1 MPFSNGQRLD
11 ELRDGSHNQWEE
23 ENSLKIGSRQQSELT
38 VASAIA
44 PRCER
49 RELLIPE
56 AGNVQRLVGLFLFA
70 WHQTKEG
77 DCKRNDHAFVVVLT
91 SSA

>member
-11 ELRDGSHNQWEE
+11 ELRDGSYNQWEE

-38 VASAIA
+38 VASAIM
-44 PRCER
+44 PRWGR

-56 AGNVQRLVGLFLFA
+56 AGNV
-70 WHQTKEG
+70 
-77 DCKRNDHAFVVVLT
+77 
-91 SSA
+91 